1 MDQSPMN
8 QNQQRPRREHSAAQ
22 VFRAGQVTVVCS
34 EKGLREVSLRPSQP
48 QGRNHLKRPA
58 GSFTDR
64 AARSPNGAAASRL
77 ARQALGE
84 IAEYLAGRRRQFT
97 VPLDLAGT
105 PFQLQVWKALRRIP
119 YGETRSYGEIARA
132 VGRPKAA
139 RAVGMANHSN
149 PIAIVVPCHRVI
161 AGDGSLGGY
170 AGGLG
175 LKTALLRL
183 ESSTNGLV

>member
-1 MDQSPMN
+1 MS
-8 QNQQRPRREHSAAQ
+8 QRQREPREEHSAARSFP
-22 VFRAGQVTVVCS
+22 VGQVTVVCS
-34 EKGLREVSLRPSQP
+34 EKGLRAVNLRPSQP
-48 QGRNHLKRPA
+48 QGRHHSERLA
-58 GSFTDR
+58 DR
-64 AARSPNGAAASRL
+64 SARSPNGAAASLL
-77 ARQALGE
+77 ARQALAE

-149 PIAIVVPCHRVI
+149 PVAIIVPCHRVI
-161 AGDGSLGGY
+161 AANGSLGGY
-170 AGGLG
+170 AAGLG
-175 LKTALLRL
+175 VKSRLLHLETA
-183 ESSTNGLV
+183 NGSV

>member
-1 MDQSPMN
+1 MDQS
-8 QNQQRPRREHSAAQ
+8 QREARKVHSAAQ
-22 VFRAGQVTVVCS
+22 VFRVGQVTVVCS
-34 EKGLREVSLRPSQP
+34 EKGLRAVSLRSSQP

-64 AARSPNGAAASRL
+64 AARSTNGATSSRL

-84 IAEYLAGRRRQFT
+84 IAQYLAGRRREFT
-97 VPLDLAGT
+97 VPLDLEGT
-105 PFQLQVWKALRRIP
+105 PFQLQVWSALRRIP

-149 PIAIVVPCHRVI
+149 PVAIVVPCHRVI

-183 ESSTNGLV
+183 ESSANGVV